1 MTESV
6 CGGSVVDRYQ
16 FTPDTADVPAL
27 LKSSFALVAL
37 FVVFL
42 IPVTQSTLRG
52 LTHVLSCTE
61 LVDTPFQVIL
71 LEGEDPIV
79 TGSAVLEHDD
89 PGTLCGGLEV
99 QIAAGPSDSADI
111 DVIVTISNAS
121 PNDWY
126 GTVELA
132 VVGVRVPIDV
142 GRIPSGGSERR
153 TLPLDLPEGVS
164 EFGGSL
170 LVGP

>member
-1 MTESV
+1 M
-6 CGGSVVDRYQ
+6 
-16 FTPDTADVPAL
+16 PAL
-27 LKSSFALVAL
+27 LKSRFALVAL

-42 IPVTQSTLRG
+42 IPVVQSTLRG

-61 LVDTPFQVIL
+61 VVDTPFQVIM

-79 TGSAVLEHDD
+79 TGSAVLERDD
-89 PGTLCGGLEV
+89 AGSLCGGLEV
-99 QIAAGPSDSADI
+99 QIAAGPSATRDI
-111 DVIVTISNAS
+111 DVIVTISNDS
-121 PNDWY
+121 THDWY

-132 VVGVRVPIDV
+132 VVGIRVPVDA
-142 GRIPSGGSERR
+142 GKIPAGGSERR
-153 TLPLDLPEGVS
+153 TISLSLPEGVS